1 MGHGNG
7 LGASPAPMYM
17 VVIAPENSS
26 PLRVQQNLSVAG
38 REPFFYRDPAVLTP
52 ILVDLVDKILQ
63 RCGIHRQECLAGFCG
78 GNHGLGP
85 VHLRPAHGAIIRFL
99 PGMQIAL

>member
-26 PLRVQQNLSVAG
+26 PPSVQQNLAIAG
-38 REPFFYRDPAVLTP
+38 RELFFDRDPAVLPP
-52 ILVDLVDKILQ
+52 ILVDLVDKSLQ
-63 RCGIHRQECLAGFCG
+63 RCGIHRQECLAGFVG
-78 GNHGLGP
+78 GNHRLGS
-85 VHLRPAHGAIIRFL
+85 IRS
-99 PGMQIAL
+99 P